1 MDFVRIECP
10 AMTQTL
16 LGIGISLIGVLLIC
30 YREPIARLSKSMYG
44 GLTFPLKWLS
54 IGNLVAGILGDYF
67 RTANRNPFST
77 AALLIT

>member
-54 IGNLVAGILGDYF
+54 IGNLVAGILGII
-67 RTANRNPFST
+67 SG
-77 AALLIT
+77 LLIAIHLAPLPY